1 MNIFVV
7 DENPVAAAR
16 QLCNRHIIKM
26 PLETAQILCAVLYR
40 HGKEDTI
47 YKPTHA
53 KHPSV
58 LWAGDTRNNFVWL
71 AQHGME
77 LCREYTRRYGKTHKC
92 QAVIESCIAEMD
104 IVPKGS
110 RTPFVQVMGETYQHK
125 NPVVA
130 YRRYIA
136 FGKQYMNKGQ
146 GPQWKSDPP
155 NWFSTMTL
163 TT

>member
-26 PLETAQILCAVLYR
+26 PLETAQIMCAVLHR

-58 LWAGDTRNNFVWL
+58 LWAGDSRNNFIWL

-92 QAVIESCIAEMD
+92 EAVIDSCMAD
-104 IVPKGS
+104 AQLVQVGH
-110 RTPFVQVMGETYQHK
+110 RTPFVHIT
-125 NPVVA
+125 
-130 YRRYIA
+130 
-136 FGKQYMNKGQ
+136 FGKQYMNKGK
-146 GPQWKSDPP
+146 GPQWKSNPP
-155 NWFSTMTL
+155 SWFIPTIL